1 MPTPPNNNPT
11 PTQPS
16 PAQEEQFSRPSSEHL
31 KRLQQKAS
39 TIVEA
44 LPYIQRFAGERVVV
58 KFGGHAMR
66 NVAIQESFARDVT
79 LMRSIGIQV
88 IVVHGGGPQIGELLK
103 RLEIKSEFVG
113 GMRVTDDATM
123 EVVQMI
129 LMGQVNP
136 QIVSAINRA
145 GGRAVGLSG
154 VDGSLLQG
162 RRMRHPEGDLGR
174 VGEVT
179 RVDDTEL
186 RLLNHEGF
194 IPVIS
199 PIAVNLEGAETL
211 NVNADLAAGAVAEH
225 TLARKLV
232 LMTDVEG
239 LKGPNGE
246 TVSSV
251 TLSQAERWIEE
262 GVISGGMIPKLQCAF
277 EALRAGV
284 EKVHI
289 LDGCVQ
295 HALLLELFTD
305 RGVGTEVTLD

>member
-1 MPTPPNNNPT
+1 MSDQDANDTLF
-11 PTQPS
+11 S
-16 PAQEEQFSRPSSEHL
+16 PLESESL

-66 NVAIQESFARDVT
+66 NSAIQESFARDIT

-88 IVVHGGGPQIGELLK
+88 IVVHGGGPQIGALLK
-103 RLEIKSEFVG
+103 RLDVPSRFVG
-113 GMRVTDDATM
+113 GMRVTDEETM
-123 EVVQMI
+123 RVVQMV

-136 QIVSAINRA
+136 MLVSLINGV

-154 VDGSLLQG
+154 VDGMLLQAQ
-162 RRMRHPEGDLGR
+162 RMTHPDGDLGR
-174 VGEVT
+174 VGRVT

-186 RLLNHEGF
+186 RLLNHDGF
-194 IPVIS
+194 IPVIA
-199 PIAVNLEGAETL
+199 PIAVHPERLETL
-211 NVNADLAAGAVAEH
+211 NVNADLAASAIAEH
-225 TLARKLV
+225 TIARKLV

-239 LKGPNGE
+239 LRGPDGV

-251 TLSQAERWIEE
+251 TMSQARAWIAE
-262 GVISGGMIPKLQCAF
+262 GVITGGMIPKLECAF
-277 EALRAGV
+277 EALEAGV

-289 LDGCVQ
+289 LDGGVQ

-305 RGVGTEVTLD
+305 QGVGTEVTLD

>member
-1 MPTPPNNNPT
+1 MSDQDANDTLF
-11 PTQPS
+11 S
-16 PAQEEQFSRPSSEHL
+16 PLESESL

-58 KFGGHAMR
+58 KVGGHAMR
-66 NVAIQESFARDVT
+66 NSAIQESFARDIT

-88 IVVHGGGPQIGELLK
+88 IVVHGGGPQIGALLK
-103 RLEIKSEFVG
+103 RLDVPSRFVG
-113 GMRVTDDATM
+113 GMRVTDEETM
-123 EVVQMI
+123 RVVQMV

-136 QIVSAINRA
+136 MLVSLINGV

-154 VDGSLLQG
+154 VDGMLLQAQ
-162 RRMRHPEGDLGR
+162 RMTHPDGDLGR
-174 VGEVT
+174 VGRVT

-186 RLLNHEGF
+186 RLLNHDGF
-194 IPVIS
+194 IPVIA
-199 PIAVNLEGAETL
+199 PIAVHPERLETL
-211 NVNADLAAGAVAEH
+211 NVNADLAASAIAEH
-225 TLARKLV
+225 TIARKLV

-239 LKGPNGE
+239 LRGPDGV

-251 TLSQAERWIEE
+251 TMSQARAWIAE
-262 GVISGGMIPKLQCAF
+262 GVITGGMIPKLECAF
-277 EALRAGV
+277 EALEAGV

-289 LDGCVQ
+289 LDGGVQ

-305 RGVGTEVTLD
+305 QGVGTEVTLD